1 MTNGT
6 TEARSTGEIEKIG
19 LLMSFRKGLFAPT
32 LKGEGSFAELQ
43 AQAFKGSDFGGGSEE
58 EPMPGKIKPPV
69 YQFALS
75 SAPKFVH
82 RIKILP

>member
-1 MTNGT
+1 
-6 TEARSTGEIEKIG
+6 
-19 LLMSFRKGLFAPT
+19 MSFRKGLFAPT

-69 YQFALS
+69 YQFAQS
-75 SAPKFVH
+75 GAPKFVH
-82 RIKILP
+82 RIKNSTVGNNIVVFYCYLCHVK